1 MKYSDPVKVEEYLDT
16 IAGVGVTDASIHA
29 LCAYPKYDTVQNIS
43 ALWWKQRYQKI
54 KLRVFGS
61 FHETDLYR
69 NIPYEKQAEE
79 LIRMGCDG
87 IKFLHMKPDLRK
99 LLGKGIK
106 HPDYDRAL
114 SYMEERE
121 IPVLIHSGDPETS
134 FLLFVQLPG
143 RSRVDSE
150 SVSQCKIRSYSR
162 MGNV

>member
-1 MKYSDPVKVEEYLDT
+1 MKYIDPVKVEEYLDT

-29 LCAYPKYDTVQNIS
+29 LCAHPKYDTVQNIS

-79 LIRMGCDG
+79 LIRLGCDG

-99 LLGKGIK
+99 LLGKGIN